1 MGTTLNYPDNE
12 SSTLTDR
19 LDVLVRMLDAA
30 KALSFAAMH
39 PILQPGTHG
48 YSMGKKYT
56 RVYHDM
62 SNGQRTVCFFVEN
75 EHGTVWKAA
84 GWKGP
89 TLNFPRGNINT
100 PEGRWALTGGKISDK
115 GYFYSGM

>member
-1 MGTTLNYPDNE
+1 MEYYPDTE
-12 SSTLTDR
+12 GSSITDK
-19 LDVLVRMLDAA
+19 LDVLIRGMDAA
-30 KALSFAAMH
+30 LALSYSHCHA
-39 PILQPGTHG
+39 ILTPGKHG

-56 RVYHDM
+56 RVYEDM
-62 SNGQRTVCFFVEN
+62 DNGQRVVRFFVEN

-100 PEGRWALTGGKISDK
+100 AEGRWALTGGKIGES
-115 GYFYSGM
+115 GYYYAGM